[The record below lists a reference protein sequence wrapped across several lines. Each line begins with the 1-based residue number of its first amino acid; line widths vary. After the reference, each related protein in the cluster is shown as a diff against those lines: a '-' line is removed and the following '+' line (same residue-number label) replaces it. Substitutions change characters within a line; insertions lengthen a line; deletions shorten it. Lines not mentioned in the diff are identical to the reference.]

1 MFPIYRIQVFCE
13 GSNSYGVSRQERWET
28 VLQTNECKSIEEARE
43 YVRVYSR
50 QYTVLNQFLLQWR
63 ETKPCDREIQ
73 SEQEVINQ
81 FCFDNDLYLKY
92 RRLFINEPPI
102 ELIRK
107 SLRSDGIRVTKLD
120 RSSCM
125 DGLE

>member
-1 MFPIYRIQVFCE
+1 MFSIYRIQVFNE
-13 GSNSYGVSRQERWET
+13 GSNSHGVSRQERWET
-28 VLQTNECKSIEEARE
+28 VSHTNECKSIEKARE

-73 SEQEVINQ
+73 SEKEVIDQ

-92 RRLFINEPPI
+92 RRLFIGVPPI
-102 ELIRK
+102 TLIQR
-107 SLRSDGIRVTKLD
+107 SLRSDGIRVTTLD
-120 RSSCM
+120 RSCV